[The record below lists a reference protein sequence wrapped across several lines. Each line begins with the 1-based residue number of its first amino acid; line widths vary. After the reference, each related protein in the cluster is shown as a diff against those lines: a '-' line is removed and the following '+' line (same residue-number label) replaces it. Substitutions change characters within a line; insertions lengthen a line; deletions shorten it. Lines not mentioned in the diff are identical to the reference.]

1 VSAAPKEF
9 AAAALAPPRHNPW
22 AIAFTVTLATF
33 MEVLDTSIANVALPH
48 IAGGLSSTV
57 DESTWVLTSYLVA
70 NAMVLPLS
78 AWASAMLGRKNFY
91 MSCVALFTI
100 SSFMCGI
107 APSLTMLIVFR
118 ILQGAGGGGLQPSE
132 QAILADT
139 FPPEKFGMAFAIY
152 GMAVVCAP
160 IIGPTL
166 GGFIVD
172 HFNWRWIF
180 FINVPVGIISLLLS
194 YRMVE
199 DPPYVK
205 EQKKRARA
213 RMSIDY
219 TGVGLVVVGLG
230 CLQVVLDKGQEED
243 WLSSHFIVVLSV
255 IAAIALMSFVVW
267 EWRQTHPIL
276 DVRLFAKRS
285 FAITGLMMFA
295 MGFGLY
301 GSTVLLPLYTQQIL
315 GYSAQTAG
323 MVISPGGI
331 AVIVVMPFL
340 GFLITKVQIRWLI
353 ATGFAISAFSLFHMS
368 NINPHVDFYTAMM
381 YRVYQSLSLGFLF
394 VPITTMAYYG
404 VPQEKNNQVSSIVN
418 LGRNLGGSFGIA
430 MVTTM
435 LARRSQ
441 VHQYQLVNH
450 LTGYDRPFQDAISGM
465 TSYFV
470 QQGFSPSDAANQA
483 YGRMYGM
490 VHMHSAAMAY
500 VDAIWV
506 MACMSLAMIPLVF
519 LLKKNN
525 PREAKMATH

>member
-9 AAAALAPPRHNPW
+9 AGTPRAPARHNPW

-48 IAGGLSSTV
+48 IAGGLSASV

-78 AWASAMLGRKNFY
+78 AWASAMLGRKKFY
-91 MSCVALFTI
+91 MTCVALFTM
-100 SSFMCGI
+100 SSFMCGV
-107 APSLTMLIVFR
+107 APTLAMLILFR
-118 ILQGAGGGGLQPSE
+118 IVQGAGGGGLQPSE

-152 GMAVVCAP
+152 GMAVVAAP

-166 GGFIVD
+166 GGYIVD

-199 DPPYVK
+199 DPPYLK
-205 EQKKRARA
+205 EQKRNARA

-219 TGVGLVVVGLG
+219 TGLGLVVVGLG
-230 CLQVVLDKGQEED
+230 CLQVVLDKGQEDD
-243 WLSSHFIVVLSV
+243 WLSSHFILVLSV
-255 IAAIALMSFVVW
+255 IAAVALVSFVVW

-276 DVRLFAKRS
+276 DVRLFAQRS
-285 FAITGLMMFA
+285 FAISGLMMFA

-301 GSTVLLPLYTQQIL
+301 GTTVLLPLYTQTIL

-331 AVIVVMPFL
+331 AVIFIMPLL
-340 GFLITKVQIRWLI
+340 GFLITKIQIRWLI

-368 NINPHVDFYTAMM
+368 NINPHTDFWTATM

-394 VPITTMAYYG
+394 VPITTMAYLG

-441 VHQYQLVNH
+441 VHQHQLIYH
-450 LTGYDRPFQDAISGM
+450 LTGYDRPFQEAMRGM
-465 TSYFV
+465 SAYFE
-470 QQGFSPSDAANQA
+470 QQGFSPADAANQA
-483 YGRMYGM
+483 YGRIYGM
-490 VHMHSAAMAY
+490 MQIHSAAMAY

-506 MACMSLAMIPLVF
+506 MAWVSLCMVPLVF

-525 PREAKMATH
+525 PQEAKMSPH

>member
-1 VSAAPKEF
+1 VSAAPKEC

-57 DESTWVLTSYLVA
+57 DESTWILTSYLVA

-199 DPPYVK
+199 DPPYIK

-219 TGVGLVVVGLG
+219 TGVGLVLVGLG

-255 IAAIALMSFVVW
+255 IAAVALVSFVLW

-295 MGFGLY
+295 MGLW
-301 GSTVLLPLYTQQIL
+301 QH
-315 GYSAQTAG
+315 
-323 MVISPGGI
+323 
-331 AVIVVMPFL
+331 
-340 GFLITKVQIRWLI
+340 
-353 ATGFAISAFSLFHMS
+353 GFAAALHSADSWLLRADGWDG
-368 NINPHVDFYTAMM
+368 N
-381 YRVYQSLSLGFLF
+381 
-394 VPITTMAYYG
+394 
-404 VPQEKNNQVSSIVN
+404 
-418 LGRNLGGSFGIA
+418 
-430 MVTTM
+430 
-435 LARRSQ
+435 LARRHCGHRRHA
-441 VHQYQLVNH
+441 VFGIPHHQGPNPMANRGWLCDLRLFAFPHVEHKSPCRFLHSHDVPRVSVAQ
-450 LTGYDRPFQDAISGM
+450 PWISLRADHHDGLLRC
-465 TSYFV
+465 SAGKK
-470 QQGFSPSDAANQA
+470 QSGFEHRKLGS
-483 YGRMYGM
+483 
-490 VHMHSAAMAY
+490 
-500 VDAIWV
+500 
-506 MACMSLAMIPLVF
+506 
-519 LLKKNN
+519 
-525 PREAKMATH
+525 

>member
-1 VSAAPKEF
+1 MSAAPKELTGS
-9 AAAALAPPRHNPW
+9 ARVPPRHNPW

-48 IAGGLSSTV
+48 IAGGLSATV

-78 AWASAMLGRKNFY
+78 AWASSMLGRKNFY
-91 MSCVALFTI
+91 MLCVAMFTI
-100 SSFMCGI
+100 SSLMCGM
-107 APSLTMLIVFR
+107 APTLGMLILFR
-118 ILQGAGGGGLQPSE
+118 VLQGAGGGGLQPSE

-172 HFNWRWIF
+172 HVTWRWIF
-180 FINVPVGIISLLLS
+180 LINVPVGIISLLLS

-199 DPPYVK
+199 DPPYLV

-213 RMSIDY
+213 RMNIDY
-219 TGVGLVVVGLG
+219 TGLGLVVVGLG
-230 CLQVVLDKGQEED
+230 CLQVVLDKGQEDD

-255 IAAIALMSFVVW
+255 IAAVALVSFVLW
-267 EWRQTHPIL
+267 EWRQEHPIL
-276 DVRLFAKRS
+276 DVRLFSQRS
-285 FAITGLMMFA
+285 FGITALMMFA

-301 GSTVLLPLYTQQIL
+301 GSTVLLPLYTQQLL
-315 GYSAQTAG
+315 GYSAQNAG
-323 MVISPGGI
+323 MVISPGGL
-331 AVIVVMPFL
+331 ATMFVMPML
-340 GFLITKVQIRWLI
+340 GFLITKVQVRWLI
-353 ATGFAISAFSLFHMS
+353 ATGFTISAMSLMHMS
-368 NINPHVDFYTAMM
+368 NINPQVDFGTAVM
-381 YRVYQSLSLGFLF
+381 YRVYQSISLGFLF
-394 VPITTMAYYG
+394 VPITTMAYLG

-418 LGRNLGGSFGIA
+418 LMRNVGGSFGIA
-430 MVTTM
+430 MITTM

-441 VHQYQLVNH
+441 AHQHQLIAH
-450 LTGYDRPFQDAISGM
+450 LSGYDRVFQDTIKNM
-465 TSYFV
+465 TSMLV
-470 QQGFSPSDAANQA
+470 ERGFSHADATNQA
-483 YGRMYGM
+483 YGRVYGM
-490 VHMHSAAMAY
+490 VQTQSAAMSY

-506 MACMSLAMIPLVF
+506 MGVVSLLMIPLVL

-525 PREAKMATH
+525 PREAKMGAH